1 MPWAVKG
8 MTLSKV
14 IPREQAGQV
23 QPWQIPE
30 LTNTQAGFVT
40 PFPLD
45 SNLPVQASKAEEL
58 HQAGFQQGYEEG
70 LALAKKELANQQVQL
85 EETLQA
91 LAQPLKRLNQAVE
104 QELVELSLAVALQI
118 LRREITQDPKH
129 VIGLIREAVNQL
141 PAASRQIRIYL
152 NPDDAQVV
160 RETLNQQDDQ
170 HWQIKDDPTLPHGSC
185 QVRSET
191 SFLDAGIDALVNR
204 LAVDMLGGH
213 RTTDKNEIDDE
224 SDQPR

>member
-1 MPWAVKG
+1 MI
-8 MTLSKV
+8 LSKV
-14 IPREQAGQV
+14 IPREQAGEV

-30 LTNTQAGFVT
+30 LTNAQTGVVT
-40 PFPLD
+40 PFPLG
-45 SNLPVQASKAEEL
+45 SNSPGQASKAEEL
-58 HQAGFQQGYEEG
+58 RQAGFQQGYEEG
-70 LALAKKELANQQVQL
+70 LALAKKELASQQTQL

-91 LAQPLKRLNQAVE
+91 LAQPLERVNQEVE

-141 PAASRQIRIYL
+141 PAASRKIRIHL
-152 NPDDAQVV
+152 NPNDAQVV
-160 RETLNQQDDQ
+160 RDVLNQQDDSQ

-185 QVRSET
+185 QVHSET

-213 RTTDKNEIDDE
+213 RTTDTNEADNE
-224 SDQPR
+224 LDQPS